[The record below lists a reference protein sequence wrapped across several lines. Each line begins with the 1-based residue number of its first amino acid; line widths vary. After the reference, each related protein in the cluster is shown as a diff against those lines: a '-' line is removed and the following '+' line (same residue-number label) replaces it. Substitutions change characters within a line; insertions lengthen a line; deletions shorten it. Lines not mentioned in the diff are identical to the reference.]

1 MPTINELLDD
11 LDHASW
17 FSKLDL
23 CQGSDQILMVDD
35 DIVKTT
41 FRTHQGHYEY
51 RVMSFGLC
59 NAPSTFQATMSTLL
73 QPFLHKFVVV
83 FFDVILIYSETL
95 SSHLHHLELIFQTLW
110 QWKFYLKHS
119 KCLFAQ
125 HQLEYT

>member
-23 CQGSDQILMVDD
+23 RQGSDQILMVDD

-59 NAPSTFQATMSTLL
+59 NAPSTFRTTMSTLL
-73 QPFLHKFVVV
+73 QPFLHKFAVV

-110 QWKFYLKHS
+110 Q
-119 KCLFAQ
+119 
-125 HQLEYT
+125 